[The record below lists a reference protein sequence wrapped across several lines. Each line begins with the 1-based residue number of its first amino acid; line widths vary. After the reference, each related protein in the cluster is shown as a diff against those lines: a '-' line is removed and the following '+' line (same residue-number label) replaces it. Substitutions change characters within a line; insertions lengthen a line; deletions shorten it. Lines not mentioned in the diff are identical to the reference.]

1 MPGGFDGGFD
11 FGFGSPVLSDDD
23 IGLFVRGHVV
33 GEASVRLITVGS
45 EQASSDFSLS
55 ILGHTV
61 GQSDAA
67 LTIAGAGY
75 ASSGLDLFLRT
86 VEAVS
91 GRGDLF
97 IAGETQ
103 PAFGRAPFWLHGADL
118 PSGPSCPVLDP
129 TASIQIGDDLI
140 QIYQSRIDALINQ
153 LGKNVYLEFDPLR
166 EPCVNCVYDAVR
178 KRSKGVYLPGGPRP
192 FPRGRR
198 CPYCKGAGFLETAV
212 ETCIRCLLK
221 WNPADAVNFGM
232 SVSDT
237 KGIVRLKTYLDHAPG
252 IMRANTALVH
262 KDIAEVMTLRVKKV
276 RGPYPVGLRQDRYC
290 VSFWEL
296 VDG

>member
-1 MPGGFDGGFD
+1 
-11 FGFGSPVLSDDD
+11 
-23 IGLFVRGHVV
+23 
-33 GEASVRLITVGS
+33 VGS

-75 ASSGLDLFLRT
+75 ASSGLDLYLRT
-86 VEAVS
+86 IEAVS

-103 PAFGRAPFWLHGADL
+103 PAFGSVPIWLHGADL
-118 PSGPSCPVLDP
+118 PSGPLCPVLDP
-129 TASIQIGDDLI
+129 TASIQISDDLI
-140 QIYQSRIDALINQ
+140 RIYQSRIDALINQ
-153 LGKNVYLEFDPLR
+153 LGKNVYLEFDPIR
-166 EPCVNCVYDAVR
+166 EPCPNCELDAVR
-178 KRSKGVYLPGGPRP
+178 KRSKGIYLPGGPRP

-198 CPYCKGAGFLETAV
+198 CPYCKGAGLLETAV

-221 WNPADAVNFGM
+221 WNPTDAANFGV
-232 SVSDT
+232 SVTDAR
-237 KGIVRLKTYLDHAPG
+237 GIVRLKTYLDNAPG